1 MPFAARRFSIGSQ
14 PGAEMMQIDRR
25 SLLGGI
31 AAGAAL
37 AGAPAQ
43 AGSKPGGPPFLPSD
57 IGTLKRVLVH
67 SVTPQDRGG
76 DRLDPG
82 LLPYAE
88 SDMAVMAEQQAG
100 LIRLL
105 KANGAEV
112 VEVKDALAAAIAATR
127 KSGIFAA
134 WLEASFPLIAADPD
148 RVTADTIL
156 GRDPAFAN
164 RLGADGNWR
173 HYADDSAST
182 MWTRDSAIMT
192 PQGLVMGRSVSL
204 RRRRENHLLRFCYQH
219 SPLLTRYPVVF
230 DAMEEGIGLEGGD
243 MTVVDRNTI
252 FLGNGN
258 RTDPRISPLLAQRL
272 NMDVVAVQ
280 TVKRE
285 YIRPARMGSAAQML
299 ELQLL
304 LLHLDTY
311 FTLVAPK
318 HALTVPW
325 LMEKDHA
332 ETNPLSR
339 YIRGARAQNL
349 LEEEEAE
356 KGLTMLKEFGK
367 VTLYRAGTGKKEDLG
382 DLKLVDWLKGQGWH
396 FTWVGGARPAGDEAA
411 YAAFMATAYAELRRQ
426 ASNIVQARPG
436 RVIAYAGNPATKAA
450 LEADGIAV
458 DTFPAR
464 ELWAWHGGPHC
475 LTQPLERL

>member
-1 MPFAARRFSIGSQ
+1 MN
-14 PGAEMMQIDRR
+14 IDRR
-25 SLLGGI
+25 TVLGGI
-31 AAGAAL
+31 AAGAAM
-37 AGAPAQ
+37 ANAPALAQ
-43 AGSKPGGPPFLPSD
+43 MAKPPFLPSD

-67 SVTPQDRGG
+67 SIVENDRGG
-76 DRLDPG
+76 DRLDMG
-82 LLPYAE
+82 LLPYEEA
-88 SDMAVMAEQQAG
+88 DMGVAVAQQAG

-105 KANGAEV
+105 KANGTEV

-127 KSGIFAA
+127 TSGIFAA
-134 WLEASFPLIAADPD
+134 WLEASYPLIAADPAA
-148 RVTADTIL
+148 VTAESIL
-156 GRDPAFAN
+156 GRDPAFAH
-164 RLGADGNWR
+164 RLGSDGNWR
-173 HYADDSAST
+173 HFADSISAST

-192 PQGLVMGRSVSL
+192 PGGLVMGRSVSQ

-219 SPLLTRYPVVF
+219 SPLLMRYPIVF

-243 MTVVDRNTI
+243 FTVVDRNTI

-258 RTDPRISPLLAQRL
+258 RTDPRIAPLLAQRL
-272 NMDVVAVQ
+272 NMDVLAVQ
-280 TVKRE
+280 TVKRD
-285 YIRPARMGSAAQML
+285 YIRPARTGSALQML

-318 HALTVPW
+318 HALTVPY
-325 LMEKDHA
+325 LLEKAHA
-332 ETNPLSR
+332 EDNPLAR

-349 LEEEEAE
+349 LEEDEAE
-356 KGLTMLKEFGK
+356 KGLTMLKEFGR
-367 VTLYRAGTGKKEDLG
+367 VTLYRAGTGKREDLG
-382 DLKLVDWLKGQGWH
+382 DAKLVDHLRSQGYR
-396 FTWVGGARPAGDEAA
+396 FTWVGGARPAADQDA
-411 YAAFMATAYAELRRQ
+411 YAGFMATAYPELRRQ

-450 LEADGIAV
+450 LEADGITV

>member
-1 MPFAARRFSIGSQ
+1 MT
-14 PGAEMMQIDRR
+14 IDRR
-25 SLLGGI
+25 TLLAGL
-31 AAGAAL
+31 AAAPAL
-37 AGAPAQ
+37 AAAPTLAQ
-43 AGSKPGGPPFLPSD
+43 AGKNPFLPGD
-57 IGTLKRVLVH
+57 IGTLKRVLMH
-67 SVTPQDRGG
+67 SVIASDRGG
-76 DRLDPG
+76 DRLDSA

-88 SDMAVMAEQQAG
+88 ADMDAVMNQQAG
-100 LIRLL
+100 LVKLL

-112 VEVKDALAAAIAATR
+112 VELKDALAAAIAATR
-127 KSGIFAA
+127 KSGVFAA

-148 RVTADTIL
+148 TVTADTIL
-156 GRDPAFAN
+156 GRDPAIRN

-173 HYADDSAST
+173 HFADDNNGAM

-192 PQGLVMGRSVSL
+192 PNGLVMGRSVSL

-219 SPLLTRYPVVF
+219 SPLLSRYPVIF

-243 MTVVDRNTI
+243 FTVVDRNTI

-258 RTDPRISPLLAQRL
+258 RTDPRIAPLLAQRL
-272 NMDVVAVQ
+272 NMDVLAVQ
-280 TVKRE
+280 TVKRDF
-285 YIRPARMGSAAQML
+285 IRPARMGGGAPML

-311 FTLVAPK
+311 FTLVAPR
-318 HALTVPW
+318 HALTVPF
-325 LMEKDHA
+325 LLEKDFA
-332 ETNPLSR
+332 ESSPLAR

-349 LEEEEAE
+349 LEEEESE
-356 KGLTMLKEFGK
+356 KALTMLKEFGK
-367 VTLYRAGTGKKEDLG
+367 VTLYRAGTGKREDLG
-382 DLKLVDWLKGQGWH
+382 DAKLVDHLKAQGYR
-396 FTWVGGARPAGDEAA
+396 FTWVGGARPTSDQAA
-411 YAAFMATAYAELRRQ
+411 YAAFMESAYPELRRQ

-475 LTQPLERL
+475 LTQPLERA

>member
-1 MPFAARRFSIGSQ
+1 M
-14 PGAEMMQIDRR
+14 EIDRR
-25 SLLGGI
+25 GVLGGF

-37 AGAPAQ
+37 AGAPALAQ
-43 AGSKPGGPPFLPSD
+43 AGPQKFVPTD

-67 SVTPQDRGG
+67 SITVNDRGG
-76 DRLDPG
+76 DRLGDG
-82 LLPYAE
+82 LLPFVEA
-88 SDMAVMAEQQAG
+88 DMDVAAEQQAG

-134 WLEASFPLIAADPD
+134 WLEASYPLIAADPAA
-148 RVTADTIL
+148 VTADTIL
-156 GRDPAFAN
+156 GRDPAFTN
-164 RLGADGNWR
+164 RLGSDGNWR
-173 HYADDSAST
+173 HYADTISAST
-182 MWTRDSAIMT
+182 MWTRDSAMMT
-192 PQGLVMGRSVSL
+192 PGGLVMGRSVSL

-243 MTVVDRNTI
+243 FTVVDRNTV
-252 FLGNGN
+252 FLGSGN
-258 RTDPRISPLLAQRL
+258 RTDPRIAPLLAQRL
-272 NMDVVAVQ
+272 NMDVLAVR
-280 TVKRE
+280 TVKRDF
-285 YIRPARMGSAAQML
+285 IRPARTGAAAQMI

-311 FTLVAPK
+311 FTLVAPN
-318 HALTVPW
+318 HALTVPY
-325 LMEKDHA
+325 LLEKDYA
-332 ETNPLSR
+332 ETSPLAR
-339 YIRGARAQNL
+339 YIRGARAQSL
-349 LEEEEAE
+349 LEEDEAE

-367 VTLYRAGTGKKEDLG
+367 VTMFRAGTGKREELG
-382 DLKLVDWLKGQGWH
+382 DLKLVDWLKDQGYR
-396 FTWVGGARPAGDEAA
+396 FTWVGGARPGGDQNA
-411 YAAFMATAYAELRRQ
+411 YGAFMATAYPELRRQ

-436 RVIAYAGNPATKAA
+436 RAIAYAGNPATKAA

-475 LTQPLERL
+475 LTQPLERV

>member
-1 MPFAARRFSIGSQ
+1 MN
-14 PGAEMMQIDRR
+14 IDRR
-25 SLLGGI
+25 MLLGAM

-37 AGAPAQ
+37 NGAPTFAQ
-43 AGSKPGGPPFLPSD
+43 ASKPPFLASD

-67 SVTPQDRGG
+67 SIVENDRGG
-76 DRLDPG
+76 DRLDMG
-82 LLPYAE
+82 LLPYEE
-88 SDMAVMAEQQAG
+88 SDMAVAVAQQAG

-112 VEVKDALAAAIAATR
+112 VEVKDALATAIAATR

-134 WLEASFPLIAADPD
+134 WLEASYPLIAADPD
-148 RVTADTIL
+148 KVTADTIL

-164 RLGADGNWR
+164 RLGSDGNWR
-173 HYADDSAST
+173 HYADSIGAST

-192 PQGLVMGRSVSL
+192 PNGLVMGRSVSL

-243 MTVVDRNTI
+243 FTVVDRNTI
-252 FLGNGN
+252 LLGNGN
-258 RTDPRISPLLAQRL
+258 RTDPRLSPLLAQRL
-272 NMDVVAVQ
+272 NLDVIAVQ
-280 TVKRE
+280 TVKRDF
-285 YIRPARMGSAAQML
+285 IKPARMGSAGQML

-318 HALTVPW
+318 HALTVPY
-325 LMEKDHA
+325 LLEKDYA
-332 ETNPLSR
+332 EASPLAR
-339 YIRGARAQNL
+339 YIRGARAQNML
-349 LEEEEAE
+349 DEEEAE

-367 VTLYRAGTGKKEDLG
+367 VTMFRAGTGKKEELG
-382 DLKLVDWLKGQGWH
+382 DVKLVDWLKGQGYR
-396 FTWVGGARPAGDEAA
+396 FTWVGGARPATDQDA
-411 YAAFMATAYAELRRQ
+411 YAAFMTTAYPELRRQ
-426 ASNIVQARPG
+426 ASNIVQAQPG
-436 RVIAYAGNPATKAA
+436 RVIAYAGNPVTKAA
-450 LEADGIAV
+450 LEADGISV
-458 DTFPAR
+458 ETFPAR

-475 LTQPLERL
+475 LTQPLERT

>member
-1 MPFAARRFSIGSQ
+1 MD
-14 PGAEMMQIDRR
+14 IDRR
-25 SLLGGI
+25 TILGGM
-31 AAGAAL
+31 ATGAAL
-37 AGAPAQ
+37 AAAPALAQ
-43 AGSKPGGPPFLPSD
+43 GTRPPFLASD

-67 SVTPQDRGG
+67 SIVENDRGG
-76 DRLDPG
+76 DRLDMG
-82 LLPYAE
+82 LLPYEE
-88 SDMAVMAEQQAG
+88 SDMAVAVQQQAG

-112 VEVKDALAAAIAATR
+112 VEVKDALATAIAATR

-134 WLEASFPLIAADPD
+134 WLEASYPLIAADPD
-148 RVTADTIL
+148 KVTAQTIL
-156 GRDPAFAN
+156 GRDPAFAH
-164 RLGADGNWR
+164 RLGSDGNWR
-173 HYADDSAST
+173 HFADSIGAST

-192 PQGLVMGRSVSL
+192 PAGLVMGRSVSL

-258 RTDPRISPLLAQRL
+258 RTDPRMAPLLAQRL

-280 TVKRE
+280 TVKRDF
-285 YIRPARMGSAAQML
+285 IKPARMGGAMPML

-325 LMEKDHA
+325 LLERDHA
-332 ETNPLSR
+332 ESNPLAR
-339 YIRGARAQNL
+339 YIRGARVQNML
-349 LEEEEAE
+349 DEEEAE
-356 KGLTMLKEFGK
+356 KGLTMLKEFGT
-367 VTLYRAGTGKKEDLG
+367 VTLYRAGTGKREELG
-382 DLKLVDWLKGQGWH
+382 GMKLVDWLKGQGWR
-396 FTWVGGARPAGDEAA
+396 FTWVGGARPTDDQGA
-411 YAAFMATAYAELRRQ
+411 YAAFMTTAYPELRRQ
-426 ASNIVQARPG
+426 ASNIVQAQPG
-436 RVIAYAGNPATKAA
+436 RVIAYGGNPATKAA

-458 DTFPAR
+458 DSFPAR